1 MYFCRRNLNNELK
14 KVYMAKDL
22 TVSQIERQNV
32 LNNNWALPRIREA
45 LDVQAMEF
53 EGKLYLTKQMVAD
66 FYEVSLSTVDR
77 YLEQNAEELKHNG
90 YVLCKGKALKE
101 WKLQF
106 GHLINDATKTTILGL
121 FDFRSF
127 LNMGMLLS
135 ESEKAK
141 KVRSLILDIV
151 ITTINERAGGG
162 TKYINWRDRDFL
174 PSAIQE
180 ENYRKNF
187 TQAVGEYVDGHQTYK
202 YALVTDMIYKAV
214 FCEKAKEYR
223 ELLKLEPK
231 DNARATMYAEVLR
244 VISSFEN
251 GVGNAIICKA
261 KSEGRKLTIQEVQD
275 LIIEQAESPMM
286 TPFLYDA
293 RQKMAS
299 RDLGLRDV
307 YHGNIA
313 EYLHALSPEEFERF
327 IGSQSLDLEKL
338 LDNDEN
344 RAVLNRLKQ

>member
-1 MYFCRRNLNNELK
+1 
-14 KVYMAKDL
+14 MAKDL

-202 YALVTDMIYKAV
+202 YALVTGMQLYGRPSQRD
-214 FCEKAKEYR
+214 
-223 ELLKLEPK
+223 ELIHF
-231 DNARATMYAEVLR
+231 D
-244 VISSFEN
+244 
-251 GVGNAIICKA
+251 G
-261 KSEGRKLTIQEVQD
+261 
-275 LIIEQAESPMM
+275 
-286 TPFLYDA
+286 
-293 RQKMAS
+293 
-299 RDLGLRDV
+299 
-307 YHGNIA
+307 
-313 EYLHALSPEEFERF
+313 
-327 IGSQSLDLEKL
+327 
-338 LDNDEN
+338 
-344 RAVLNRLKQ
+344 

>member
-1 MYFCRRNLNNELK
+1 MYFCRRNFNNELK

-53 EGKLYLTKQMVAD
+53 DGKLYLTKQMVAD

-135 ESEKAK
+135 VEY
-141 KVRSLILDIV
+141 
-151 ITTINERAGGG
+151 G
-162 TKYINWRDRDFL
+162 TADRFEIDYA
-174 PSAIQE
+174 AIA
-180 ENYRKNF
+180 YRKS
-187 TQAVGEYVDGHQTYK
+187 DWR
-202 YALVTDMIYKAV
+202 M
-214 FCEKAKEYR
+214 
-223 ELLKLEPK
+223 
-231 DNARATMYAEVLR
+231 
-244 VISSFEN
+244 
-251 GVGNAIICKA
+251 GV
-261 KSEGRKLTIQEVQD
+261 
-275 LIIEQAESPMM
+275 
-286 TPFLYDA
+286 
-293 RQKMAS
+293 
-299 RDLGLRDV
+299 
-307 YHGNIA
+307 
-313 EYLHALSPEEFERF
+313 
-327 IGSQSLDLEKL
+327 
-338 LDNDEN
+338 
-344 RAVLNRLKQ
+344 

>member
-1 MYFCRRNLNNELK
+1 
-14 KVYMAKDL
+14 MAKDL

-141 KVRSLILDIV
+141 KVRSLRINLSIWCMGYVQDIILLTV
-151 ITTINERAGGG
+151 
-162 TKYINWRDRDFL
+162 TKGFRWW
-174 PSAIQE
+174 QE
-180 ENYRKNF
+180 LISCLR
-187 TQAVGEYVDGHQTYK
+187 
-202 YALVTDMIYKAV
+202 M
-214 FCEKAKEYR
+214 
-223 ELLKLEPK
+223 
-231 DNARATMYAEVLR
+231 AEVGR
-244 VISSFEN
+244 VSIF
-251 GVGNAIICKA
+251 
-261 KSEGRKLTIQEVQD
+261 
-275 LIIEQAESPMM
+275 
-286 TPFLYDA
+286 
-293 RQKMAS
+293 
-299 RDLGLRDV
+299 
-307 YHGNIA
+307 
-313 EYLHALSPEEFERF
+313 
-327 IGSQSLDLEKL
+327 
-338 LDNDEN
+338 
-344 RAVLNRLKQ
+344 